1 MQRGRGFRTK
11 DIGLC
16 ALIVTSISNAANMQW
31 RPEIYPIETVTM
43 SLQEALI
50 GGQNGKPATV
60 AGVLQ
65 IPANPVGRIPAV
77 ILLHGGNGLSAS
89 EEKWVQ
95 EINGIGVATFLL
107 DSFTGRGIRPT
118 LDDREELATLTM
130 LGDSYRALG
139 VLAKDPR
146 IDSGRIAVMG
156 FSMGGAAA
164 LYASNERFRAMYA
177 PAGVEFAAHIA
188 LYAPCYWHFRKDD
201 RVTARPIRLFH
212 GVDDDW
218 SPIAPC
224 RSYVQKLRETGADIK
239 LTEYPGVHHG
249 FDDIESPE
257 PKFIPAAVS
266 LRDCELVEDEGGVL
280 LEGKTGKPF
289 DIKNARCIRRGA
301 HTGYNEAAAADTVRA
316 VKEFLLSTFVLKRAG

>member
-1 MQRGRGFRTK
+1 
-11 DIGLC
+11 
-16 ALIVTSISNAANMQW
+16 MQW

-177 PAGVEFAAHIA
+177 PAGVEFAARIA
-188 LYAPCYWHFRKDD
+188 
-201 RVTARPIRLFH
+201 
-212 GVDDDW
+212 
-218 SPIAPC
+218 
-224 RSYVQKLRETGADIK
+224 
-239 LTEYPGVHHG
+239 
-249 FDDIESPE
+249 
-257 PKFIPAAVS
+257 
-266 LRDCELVEDEGGVL
+266 
-280 LEGKTGKPF
+280 
-289 DIKNARCIRRGA
+289 
-301 HTGYNEAAAADTVRA
+301 
-316 VKEFLLSTFVLKRAG
+316 